1 MSTELSNREVVEE
14 FMAAGDRGDL
24 AAMSALL
31 HEDMVMEFPQ
41 SGERFTGRANAA
53 GAMEVQEV
61 KPEPAGEGRMV
72 GEGDIWVVMMPLR
85 YGEDS
90 TSTSACSSSKAEGS
104 SEGPAISRPRSLP
117 RTTGRGSPTR
127 RTRPDRR

>member
-31 HEDMVMEFPQ
+31 HEDMVMEFPH

-72 GEGDIWVVMMPLR
+72 GEGDTWVVMMPLR
-85 YGEDS
+85 YGEDLYQYVGVLELES
-90 TSTSACSSSKAEGS
+90 GRIKRGTGYFAAAF
-104 SEGPAISRPRSLP
+104 PAQDYRARFADPSNAS
-117 RTTGRGSPTR
+117 
-127 RTRPDRR
+127 

>member
-1 MSTELSNREVVEE
+1 
-14 FMAAGDRGDL
+14 
-24 AAMSALL
+24 MSALL

-85 YGEDS
+85 YGEDLYQYVGVLELENGKIKRG
-90 TSTSACSSSKAEGS
+90 TGYFAAAF
-104 SEGPAISRPRSLP
+104 PAQDYRARFADPSDAS
-117 RTTGRGSPTR
+117 
-127 RTRPDRR
+127 

>member
-85 YGEDS
+85 YGEDLYQYVGVLELES
-90 TSTSACSSSKAEGS
+90 GRIKRGTGYFAAAF
-104 SEGPAISRPRSLP
+104 PAQDYRARFADPSDAS
-117 RTTGRGSPTR
+117 
-127 RTRPDRR
+127 

>member
-53 GAMEVQEV
+53 GAMEAQQV

-72 GEGDIWVVMMPLR
+72 GEGDVWVVMMPLR
-85 YGEDS
+85 YGEDLYQYVGVLELES
-90 TSTSACSSSKAEGS
+90 GRIKRGTGYFAAAF
-104 SEGPAISRPRSLP
+104 PAQEYRARFADPSDAS
-117 RTTGRGSPTR
+117 
-127 RTRPDRR
+127 

>member
-72 GEGDIWVVMMPLR
+72 GEGDTWVVMMPLR
-85 YGEDS
+85 YGEDLYQYVGVLELES
-90 TSTSACSSSKAEGS
+90 GRIKRGTGYFAAAF
-104 SEGPAISRPRSLP
+104 PAQDYRARFADPSDAS
-117 RTTGRGSPTR
+117 
-127 RTRPDRR
+127 